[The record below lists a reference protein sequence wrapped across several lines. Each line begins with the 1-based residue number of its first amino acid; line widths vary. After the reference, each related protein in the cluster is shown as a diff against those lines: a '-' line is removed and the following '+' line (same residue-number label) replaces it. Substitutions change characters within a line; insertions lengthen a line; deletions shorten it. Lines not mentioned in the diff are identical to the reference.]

1 MKKNWL
7 TISLSFFA
15 FVLPWQIKLILR
27 NGEINGGQN
36 NFLEIALFAFGL
48 AALFFVF
55 LAFRQMIIK
64 KKWPEKNSK
73 PNIFLLIFVLSLFFS
88 IFFGA
93 DYSLSFSHFFYF
105 FTGAALLFFAQLF
118 QKEINWRLVVKA
130 FLFSCF
136 LSALLGIFQFTIQ
149 EVPEIKYLVAP
160 HQVSEYAGESVLENN
175 GQRLLRAYG
184 GFDHPN
190 IFGGVMVIALLL
202 IIDKLIK
209 AKDRKEWLASVFIF
223 IIFFWAL
230 LISFSRAAWLAFA
243 VTLLIYLFFNFRRNL
258 VKILLIFGLSAGLSM
273 IFFGANSEWF
283 SSRMSASGRLES
295 ISIEERWTGLKIAS
309 EKITSQ
315 TFQPAGLGNY
325 ANFLLNKYSDL
336 SAWQYQPVHN
346 VWLLLSAETGFWSAI
361 FLFLFCLSIIFNH
374 KKKSAITIS
383 LLAVL
388 FVLSLFDHWLF
399 SLPFGVLF
407 SFFVLSLSF
416 RETIL

>member
-15 FVLPWQIKLILR
+15 FILPWQAKLILR
-27 NGEINGGQN
+27 DGKINGGQN
-36 NFLEIALFAFGL
+36 NFFEIALFAFSL
-48 AALFFVF
+48 AALFFII
-55 LAFRQMIIK
+55 LAFRKMIIE
-64 KKWPEKNSK
+64 KKWPQKKSK

-88 IFFGA
+88 IFFGT

-105 FTGAALLFFAQLF
+105 LVGAALLFFSQLF
-118 QKEINWRLVVKA
+118 KEEINWRLIAKA

-136 LSALLGIFQFTIQ
+136 VSALLGIFQFAIQ

-160 HQVSEYAGESVLENN
+160 HQVSEYAGESVLERN

-184 GFDHPN
+184 SFDHPN
-190 IFGGVMVIALLL
+190 IFGGVMVIALIL
-202 IIDKLIK
+202 IVDKLIK
-209 AKDRKEWLASVFIF
+209 VKDKKEWLASVFIF
-223 IIFFWAL
+223 IIYFWAL
-230 LISFSRAAWLAFA
+230 LITFSRAAWLAFA
-243 VTLLIYLFFNFRRNL
+243 AALLVYLFFNFRRSL

-273 IFFGANSEWF
+273 IFFGANSEWL
-283 SSRMSASGRLES
+283 SSRMSASGRLEN

-309 EKITSQ
+309 EKIISQ

-325 ANFLLNKYSDL
+325 ANFLLNKYPNL
-336 SAWQYQPVHN
+336 SSWQYQPVHN
-346 VWLLLSAETGFWSAI
+346 AWLLLSVENGIWSAI
-361 FLFLFCLSIIFNH
+361 FLLLFCLSIILKN
-374 KKKSAITIS
+374 KKKSAAMIS
-383 LLAVL
+383 LLTAL